1 MHLSYPPGSSVNDGI
16 DIRYFRLRY
25 STVSDAIDSV
35 MRLGQGALMAK
46 IDIKSAFRL
55 CPVHPADHHLLGMKF
70 IDMAGK
76 SDVSG
81 ENLNEPHP
89 SFKGSG
95 QDNEDRVRSESPDG
109 SLANKDPPAGEEPVG
124 DEIPEEIVA
133 GILKR
138 ICQLQIQKGKRD
150 LAGAK
155 WAFPRVSF
163 REKWILLPDTL
174 RKADNYGLMIIIYLA
189 RKLDLELREIPY
201 EGKKIR
207 DLTTEQEK
215 FCIGL

>member
-1 MHLSYPPGSSVNDGI
+1 MNHIPLSRGLAKI
-16 DIRYFRLRY
+16 TK
-25 STVSDAIDSV
+25 TVSGVKVLTGLWQI
-35 MRLGQGALMAK
+35 RIHPLE
-46 IDIKSAFRL
+46 KS
-55 CPVHPADHHLLGMKF
+55 H
-70 IDMAGK
+70 
-76 SDVSG
+76 
-81 ENLNEPHP
+81 
-89 SFKGSG
+89 
-95 QDNEDRVRSESPDG
+95 
-109 SLANKDPPAGEEPVG
+109 
-124 DEIPEEIVA
+124 EIPEEIVA

-207 DLTTEQEK
+207 DLTTRQEK
-215 FCIGL
+215 FCIGLLCSLSDFERKINITEKKNPTENARTFFRAQQVVHGFGTKRNLGSEALRRNQK